1 MRLARS
7 RTTAHL
13 LAAGGVGVL
22 VLVLA
27 GCSSGTPTSSSTSSS
42 RPHSTTSR
50 SGTTTTTARPSTT
63 TSTTARP
70 STTTTSLPPTS
81 STTTTA
87 SPSTT
92 TTAAA
97 AVPTFVPLTGATP
110 LYQPS
115 QFNYTQ
121 DGTGSVNNLTWSTWS
136 SAGATG
142 TGTVNL
148 NNCVPNCAS
157 GTVSGYPATVILS
170 GASQTPQG
178 YVFTQM
184 TISAPGS
191 PDPSQSFTI
200 PR

>member
-27 GCSSGTPTSSSTSSS
+27 GCSSGTPTSSSTSTS
-42 RPHSTTSR
+42 RPHSSTSR

-63 TSTTARP
+63 TSTTVRP
-70 STTTTSLPPTS
+70 STTTTSLPPSS

-87 SPSTT
+87 PPSTT
-92 TTAAA
+92 TTAA
-97 AVPTFVPLTGATP
+97 VPALVPLTGATP

-142 TGTVNL
+142 TGTINL
-148 NNCVPNCAS
+148 NNRVPTCAS
-157 GTVSGYPATVILS
+157 GTVSGYPATVTLS
-170 GASQTPQG
+170 GASQTSQG